1 MRRFLGGSPRP
12 LLEGRSR
19 PLLEGRSS
27 ADLANERGAA
37 LIITLFIVALVSILV
52 LEYHFDATVEVELA
66 DTYANEVQAHYLAM
80 TGLNLAQVLLQ
91 RDAPAYD
98 ALDELWSQLAPLTS
112 FLCISPQQLLEIAR
126 EQMELQAQDK
136 SKSKSKDKGN
146 GPGSAILGNGPGS
159 AILTGSTERLQPETA
174 DPLQA
179 CLRLSITD
187 EARKL
192 PINALVNKDTDAI
205 DLDWRQTF
213 EHFFTN
219 FEINTD
225 AVGALIDWI
234 DVGSGH
240 EGDGAEDDYYEG
252 LEHPYSTPDR
262 PMQVPG
268 ELRLV
273 RHFDCETLAKLF
285 PGREC
290 KDMADIDLGS
300 NNYLTPFSDGPDT
313 AKVNVN
319 TATEEVLKAL
329 TQEDVACVEDI
340 LENRL
345 LVEGQMLSKPITD
358 LKALTRCI
366 SPNFAKVAGVNS
378 AYFRVEVQG
387 EVGGRIKKKIVA
399 VLKRSGQQTPMKVV
413 YFKVE

>member
-1 MRRFLGGSPRP
+1 MRKLLWGRARP
-12 LLEGRSR
+12 ALAR
-19 PLLEGRSS
+19 P
-27 ADLANERGAA
+27 ALARPALVRPDRIHERGAA

-66 DTYANEVQAHYLAM
+66 DTYASEVQAYYLAM

-98 ALDELWSQLAPLTS
+98 ALDEIWSQLAPLTS
-112 FLCISPQQLLEIAR
+112 FLCMSPQQLLDMAR
-126 EQMELQAQDK
+126 EQLQLQAQDK
-136 SKSKSKDKGN
+136 SKSRDKDKDKGSS
-146 GPGSAILGNGPGS
+146 PGSTLPIGN
-159 AILTGSTERLQPETA
+159 TERRQPETVET
-174 DPLQA
+174 LQA
-179 CLRLSITD
+179 CLRISIID

-192 PINALVNKDTDAI
+192 PINALVNKDTDAV
-205 DLDWRQTF
+205 DPEWQQTF

-219 FEINTD
+219 FEITTD
-225 AVGALIDWI
+225 AVNALIDWI
-234 DVGSGH
+234 DLSPGH
-240 EGDGAEDDYYEG
+240 LEGGAEDDYYEG

-273 RHFDCETLAKLF
+273 RYFDCETLAKLF

-300 NNYLTPFSDGPDT
+300 NNYLTPYSDGSGL
-313 AKVNVN
+313 ARVNVN
-319 TATEEVLKAL
+319 TATEEVLRAL

-345 LVEGQMLSKPITD
+345 IVEGQMFSKPITD
-358 LKALTRCI
+358 IKALTRCT
-366 SPNFAKVAGVNS
+366 SPNFVKVAGVTS

-399 VLKRSGQQTPMKVV
+399 ILKRSGQQTPMKVV

>member
-1 MRRFLGGSPRP
+1 
-12 LLEGRSR
+12 
-19 PLLEGRSS
+19 
-27 ADLANERGAA
+27 
-37 LIITLFIVALVSILV
+37 
-52 LEYHFDATVEVELA
+52 
-66 DTYANEVQAHYLAM
+66 
-80 TGLNLAQVLLQ
+80 
-91 RDAPAYD
+91 
-98 ALDELWSQLAPLTS
+98 
-112 FLCISPQQLLEIAR
+112 
-126 EQMELQAQDK
+126 
-136 SKSKSKDKGN
+136 
-146 GPGSAILGNGPGS
+146 
-159 AILTGSTERLQPETA
+159 
-174 DPLQA
+174 
-179 CLRLSITD
+179 
-187 EARKL
+187 L

-213 EHFFTN
+213 ENFFTN
-219 FEINTD
+219 FEINED

-234 DVGSGH
+234 DSGSGH
-240 EGDGAEDDYYEG
+240 EEGGAEDDYYEG

-300 NNYLTPFSDGPDT
+300 NNYLTPYSDGPGT

-319 TATEEVLKAL
+319 TASEEVLKAL
-329 TQEDVACVEDI
+329 TQDDVACVEEI

-345 LVEGQMLSKPITD
+345 IVEGQMLSKPITD
-358 LKALTRCI
+358 IKALTRCT
-366 SPNFAKVAGVNS
+366 SPNFTKVAGVNS
-378 AYFRVEVQG
+378 AFFRVEVQG